1 LLYFAD
7 AAKRRRPAA
16 ESTEFERPPTVG
28 ATDGG
33 TVAMPSRRKQQKP
46 RHVDAEDD
54 DDAPVRPPLDDDDD
68 DVDTGAGEFNAIAGT
83 PLLRFGTNRQ
93 KKNKYVPF
101 RTTP

>member
-68 DVDTGAGEFNAIAGT
+68 VDTGAGEFNAIAGT

-93 KKNKYVPF
+93 KKQI
-101 RTTP
+101 RTF